1 MASIAHF
8 PARRNAI
15 KKERFLFSLFPVHLL
30 IRYAHL
36 PASRADARLLRF
48 VSDWI
53 SEHLS
58 VKDDHFLS
66 PALKSANQLSL
77 GSSSGLS
84 LMRMPSYIAFFCIRA
99 ALRVFPHRVQRPLVP
114 QQRIQRHTEDFGK
127 HQQLFRFRQRNIR
140 LPFGN
145 GLPGD
150 GAALRI
156 SSCVMPRLFRSRTI
170 FSDNFIFNLLSVFLD
185 HSIRFRRFLPTGSF
199 FFAHGGCASAR
210 RFITAALDGTAKAC
224 YHKSRSPER
233 GSARRTPPSST
244 VLPAR
249 MCFPSPKKRNRKTG
263 RFARPKAPFR
273 IPSVQAAEGMLL
285 FLSQNRFRLRTRKE
299 ADT

>member
-1 MASIAHF
+1 M
-8 PARRNAI
+8 
-15 KKERFLFSLFPVHLL
+15 
-30 IRYAHL
+30 
-36 PASRADARLLRF
+36 
-48 VSDWI
+48 
-53 SEHLS
+53 
-58 VKDDHFLS
+58 
-66 PALKSANQLSL
+66 KSANQLFL
-77 GSSSGLS
+77 ASSSF
-84 LMRMPSYIAFFCIRA
+84 A
-99 ALRVFPHRVQRPLVP
+99 QRC
-114 QQRIQRHTEDFGK
+114 RE
-127 HQQLFRFRQRNIR
+127 LFRFRQRNIR

-145 GLPGD
+145 GLPGS
-150 GAALRI
+150 AI
-156 SSCVMPRLFRSRTI
+156 SSCVMLWLFRSRTI
-170 FSDNFIFNLLSVFLD
+170 FSDNFIFNPLSVFLD

-224 YHKSRSPER
+224 YHKSCSPER

>member
-58 VKDDHFLS
+58 VKDDNFLS

-84 LMRMPSYIAFFCIRA
+84 LMRSPSYIAFFCIRA

-127 HQQLFRFRQRNIR
+127 HRQLFRFRQHNIR
-140 LPFGN
+140 LPFG
-145 GLPGD
+145 
-150 GAALRI
+150 AR
-156 SSCVMPRLFRSRTI
+156 
-170 FSDNFIFNLLSVFLD
+170 
-185 HSIRFRRFLPTGSF
+185 
-199 FFAHGGCASAR
+199 GGCASAR

-263 RFARPKAPFR
+263 RFVRPKAPFR

>member
-36 PASRADARLLRF
+36 PASRTDARFLRF

-58 VKDDHFLS
+58 VKDDNFLS

-84 LMRMPSYIAFFCIRA
+84 LMRMPSSIAFFCIRA

-114 QQRIQRHTEDFGK
+114 QQRIEQHADDFGNQ
-127 HQQLFRFRQRNIR
+127 QQLFCLRQRGIR

-145 GLPGD
+145 
-150 GAALRI
+150 
-156 SSCVMPRLFRSRTI
+156 RLA
-170 FSDNFIFNLLSVFLD
+170 
-185 HSIRFRRFLPTGSF
+185 G
-199 FFAHGGCASAR
+199 
-210 RFITAALDGTAKAC
+210 DGTALRQLLLRHAMAFSKP
-224 YHKSRSPER
+224 HD
-233 GSARRTPPSST
+233 
-244 VLPAR
+244 L
-249 MCFPSPKKRNRKTG
+249 
-263 RFARPKAPFR
+263 FR
-273 IPSVQAAEGMLL
+273 
-285 FLSQNRFRLRTRKE
+285 
-299 ADT
+299 

>member
-36 PASRADARLLRF
+36 PASRAGARLLRF

-58 VKDDHFLS
+58 VKDDNFLS

-77 GSSSGLS
+77 GSSSF
-84 LMRMPSYIAFFCIRA
+84 A
-99 ALRVFPHRVQRPLVP
+99 QRC
-114 QQRIQRHTEDFGK
+114 RE
-127 HQQLFRFRQRNIR
+127 LFRFRQRNIR

-150 GAALRI
+150 GAALHHLLLRHA
-156 SSCVMPRLFRSRTI
+156 VAFPKPHDLFRSLHFQSPFCVFRSFYPIPPFSTNRQFLFRT
-170 FSDNFIFNLLSVFLD
+170 
-185 HSIRFRRFLPTGSF
+185 RRRFCPK
-199 FFAHGGCASAR
+199 
-210 RFITAALDGTAKAC
+210 I
-224 YHKSRSPER
+224 YHSR
-233 GSARRTPPSST
+233 A
-244 VLPAR
+244 
-249 MCFPSPKKRNRKTG
+249 
-263 RFARPKAPFR
+263 
-273 IPSVQAAEGMLL
+273 
-285 FLSQNRFRLRTRKE
+285 
-299 ADT
+299 

>member
-77 GSSSGLS
+77 ASSSGLS
-84 LMRMPSYIAFFCIRA
+84 LMRMPSYIVFFCIRA

-150 GAALRI
+150 GAALRHLLLRHAAAF
-156 SSCVMPRLFRSRTI
+156 PKPHDLFRSLHFQSPLCVFRSFYPIPPFSTNRQFLFRT
-170 FSDNFIFNLLSVFLD
+170 
-185 HSIRFRRFLPTGSF
+185 R
-199 FFAHGGCASAR
+199 
-210 RFITAALDGTAKAC
+210 
-224 YHKSRSPER
+224 
-233 GSARRTPPSST
+233 
-244 VLPAR
+244 
-249 MCFPSPKKRNRKTG
+249 
-263 RFARPKAPFR
+263 
-273 IPSVQAAEGMLL
+273 
-285 FLSQNRFRLRTRKE
+285 RLRFCPKIYHSR
-299 ADT
+299 A

>member
-36 PASRADARLLRF
+36 TASRADARLLRF

-58 VKDDHFLS
+58 VKDDNFLS

-77 GSSSGLS
+77 GSSPLHSAAESFSVSGSAISASHLE
-84 LMRMPSYIAFFCIRA
+84 MDC
-99 ALRVFPHRVQRPLVP
+99 RVTAQCS
-114 QQRIQRHTEDFGK
+114 
-127 HQQLFRFRQRNIR
+127 
-140 LPFGN
+140 
-145 GLPGD
+145 
-150 GAALRI
+150 AI

-170 FSDNFIFNLLSVFLD
+170 FSDNFIFNPLSVFLD
-185 HSIRFRRFLPTGSF
+185 HSIRFRRSLPTGSF